1 MIFRVVIK
9 PYFNEVPNDIFVLFT
24 GYCNCD
30 QQQTNV
36 SNQRRQKGA
45 QHQKQQLWRQFVKQT
60 FEKKVFCFFS
70 EKITS
75 CWKNSCWGKN
85 YYLSDHMLIVNTWE
99 EYFMLLK
106 LFLVLQETNINYHE
120 MRFEKVALSHLNKC
134 ANTKENKKKHF
145 ILCFK
150 QGCWKIQLLG
160 KVMHLGCCIFRP
172 AFGCCA
178 LQTLVE
184 IVIFSIFVAK
194 NLKKQEIC
202 GKFQQK
208 NSFFLSL
215 HQNTGLL
222 F

>member
-9 PYFNEVPNDIFVLFT
+9 PYLNEVPNDIFVLFT

-36 SNQRRQKGA
+36 SNQRRQKGV

-60 FEKKVFCFFS
+60 FEKKVFCFFP

-106 LFLVLQETNINYHE
+106 LFLVLQKTNINYHE

-134 ANTKENKKKHF
+134 ANTKENKKTF
-145 ILCFK
+145 N
-150 QGCWKIQLLG
+150 
-160 KVMHLGCCIFRP
+160 
-172 AFGCCA
+172 
-178 LQTLVE
+178 
-184 IVIFSIFVAK
+184 FV
-194 NLKKQEIC
+194 
-202 GKFQQK
+202 F
-208 NSFFLSL
+208 
-215 HQNTGLL
+215 
-222 F
+222 